1 MNQRERDPSE
11 SDRGDTATRI
21 GEALVLWRQ
30 LLGADAVLTGEACL
44 PYSRCTMARPRRIPA
59 ALKPRSEAELVEIV
73 RIAARQRV
81 PLYPISTGRNWGYGS
96 ANPVLDDNVVVDL
109 SAMAE
114 ILEIDAALGTARLQP
129 GVTQGQLADHLERHG
144 LPFMV
149 PVTGAGPGCSIVG
162 NALERGYGITP
173 HSDHFAA
180 VLGLR
185 AVLADGSLYES
196 PLSEKVGPARGRL
209 HKWGVG
215 PYIDGLFGQGA
226 FGIVTE
232 MSFALARRPERTGLV
247 LFEIAD
253 KAALGRVVEAV
264 RALLQTLPGHIGGIN
279 LLNRLRVLSMI
290 DRYPAD
296 AAPAG
301 ATLPEEVVETLAR
314 RRRLPAWLGL
324 GALYAPRGLWRGV
337 CREIRRALAPHCRR
351 VDFFTGERITFLQ
364 HMAAWVPGTSGELL
378 RSRLAA
384 LAGAHD
390 LAAGRPR
397 ETALGLAY
405 WRSGRR
411 PETGPLDP
419 ARDGCGLAWY
429 SPVVPLTAAAAQS
442 YVEMVETICPRYGI
456 EPLITLTTLSERCFD
471 STVPLLFDAER
482 DRERAQACY
491 AALLAA
497 GRERGFLPY
506 RLNIDAAAQF
516 FGDRGSIFWPLVA
529 RLKAAADPSG
539 IIAPGRYN
547 PMGSHLNQDE

>member
-1 MNQRERDPSE
+1 MSEREAGPSAAPRD
-11 SDRGDTATRI
+11 DAAMRI
-21 GEALVLWRQ
+21 GEAVASWRQ
-30 LLGADAVLTGEACL
+30 RLGPEAVLTGDACL
-44 PYSRCTMARPRRIPA
+44 PYTRCTMARPRRIPA
-59 ALKPRSEAELVEIV
+59 VLKPRSEADLVEVV

-109 SAMAE
+109 SGMAA
-114 ILEIDAALGTARLQP
+114 ILAIDAALGTVRLQP
-129 GVTQGQLADHLERHG
+129 GVTQGQLADHLEREG

-185 AVLADGSLYES
+185 AVLADGSIYES
-196 PLSEKVGPARGRL
+196 PLSEALGAAPGRL

-215 PYIDGLFGQGA
+215 PYLDGLFGQGA

-232 MSFALARRPERTGLV
+232 MSIALARRPERTGLV

-253 KAALGRVVEAV
+253 QAALGRVVEAV

-296 AAPAG
+296 AARPG
-301 ATLPEEVVETLAR
+301 ATLPGEVVEALAS

-324 GALYAPRGLWRGV
+324 GALYAPRGLWRGIR
-337 CREIRRALAPHCRR
+337 REVRRALAPHCRR
-351 VDFFTGERITFLQ
+351 VDFFTGERIALLQ
-364 HMAAWVPGTSGELL
+364 RAAAWLPGASGELL
-378 RSRLAA
+378 RSRLVA

-390 LAAGRPR
+390 LVAGRPR

-429 SPVVPLTAAAAQS
+429 SPVVPLSAAAARS

-482 DRERAQACY
+482 DRERARACY
-491 AALLAA
+491 AALLDA
-497 GRERGFLPY
+497 GRQRGFLPY
-506 RLNIDAAAQF
+506 RLNIDAGALF
-516 FGDRGSIFWPLVA
+516 FGDRESVFWPLVA
-529 RLKAAADPSG
+529 RLKAAADPLG
-539 IIAPGRYN
+539 IIAPGRYA
-547 PMGSHLNQDE
+547 PMEARFNHCE